1 MTILGTLSSVNL
13 IAGAGILGNIGGV
26 AIGAN
31 ADLTSNISSYTS
43 VPVVSQFAAIAG
55 TGYISINVVANTF
68 PALTNAIPT
77 AYQGTLG
84 SGTMT
89 PVITT
94 QSGNILG
101 GGDLGKFEQIF
112 NASSGYQQQAN
123 DFIKS
128 TINATD
134 PNVVTGFTSQDNTIT
149 GGFSDV
155 TQAFAAFSVDVS
167 QLGVLIDLNNLNN
180 LGSPAALLEQVA
192 TLSYPT
198 PGLTTALLSVGIS
211 QDAIDNIGTT
221 TFTPAEQK
229 LIYQAMT
236 TVTGTDLAQIL
247 KLLRVTTPG
256 IATMA
261 DLLNPYRIFP
271 RSYITLT
278 APTAD
283 GLRGIYVDTAGSVNS
298 NLATSLPAS
307 VLAPLEGNPLQN
319 MSVAGTV
326 QTATSAL
333 QVGNAVITRSIGV
346 SVLPPVIDGIVFPL
360 PTNSF
365 ERTLQRTRIT
375 GYGSGDYPNITF
387 IQVVLNN
394 GNTVK
399 VTSLMQAKEL
409 LDRGQIPLELYNII
423 VNRGLLK

>member
-13 IAGAGILGNIGGV
+13 IAGAGILGNVGGV
-26 AIGAN
+26 AIQAN

-43 VPVVSQFAAIAG
+43 VPVVSQFATIASS
-55 TGYISINVVANTF
+55 GYISINVVANTF

-77 AYQGTLG
+77 AYQGSLG
-84 SGTMT
+84 SSTIT
-89 PVITT
+89 AKITT

-149 GGFSDV
+149 GGFSNV
-155 TQAFAAFSVDVS
+155 TQAFAAFGADVA
-167 QLGVLIDLNNLNN
+167 QLGQLIDLNNLNN
-180 LGSPAALLEQVA
+180 LGSPAALLEQVS
-192 TLSYPT
+192 TLGYPT
-198 PGLTTALLSVGIS
+198 PGLTTALLDAGIS
-211 QDAIDNIGTT
+211 QDAIDNIGEIA
-221 TFTPAEQK
+221 FSPAEEK

-247 KLLRVTTPG
+247 KILRVTTAG
-256 IATMA
+256 ILTMA

-278 APTAD
+278 APTVN

-319 MSVAGTV
+319 QGT
-326 QTATSAL
+326 
-333 QVGNAVITRSIGV
+333 N
-346 SVLPPVIDGIVFPL
+346 
-360 PTNSF
+360 
-365 ERTLQRTRIT
+365 TL
-375 GYGSGDYPNITF
+375 
-387 IQVVLNN
+387 
-394 GNTVK
+394 
-399 VTSLMQAKEL
+399 
-409 LDRGQIPLELYNII
+409 
-423 VNRGLLK
+423 

>member
-13 IAGAGILGNIGGV
+13 IAGAGILGNVGGV
-26 AIGAN
+26 AIAAN
-31 ADLTSNISSYTS
+31 AELTSNISAYTS
-43 VPVVSQFAAIAG
+43 VPVVSQFAAVAG
-55 TGYISINVVANTF
+55 TGYISINIVANIF
-68 PALTNAIPT
+68 PALTNAVPT
-77 AYQGTLG
+77 AYQGSLG
-84 SGTMT
+84 AGNTMT
-89 PVITT
+89 AIIST

-112 NASSGYQQQAN
+112 NSASGYQAQAN

-155 TQAFAAFSVDVS
+155 TQAFAAFSVDVT
-167 QLGVLIDLNNLNN
+167 QLGALIDLNNLNN
-180 LGSPAALLEQVA
+180 LGSPAALLEQIA
-192 TLSYPT
+192 TLSNPT
-198 PGLTTALLSVGIS
+198 PGLTTALLGVGIS

-236 TVTGTDLAQIL
+236 TVTGTDLVQIL
-247 KLLRVTTPG
+247 KLLRVTTAG

-261 DLLNPYRIFP
+261 DLLNPYKIFP

-278 APTAD
+278 APTTN
-283 GLRGIYVDTAGSVNS
+283 GLRGIYIDTAGSVNS

-319 MSVAGTV
+319 QGNN
-326 QTATSAL
+326 AL
-333 QVGNAVITRSIGV
+333 
-346 SVLPPVIDGIVFPL
+346 
-360 PTNSF
+360 
-365 ERTLQRTRIT
+365 
-375 GYGSGDYPNITF
+375 
-387 IQVVLNN
+387 
-394 GNTVK
+394 
-399 VTSLMQAKEL
+399 
-409 LDRGQIPLELYNII
+409 
-423 VNRGLLK
+423 

>member
-1 MTILGTLSSVNL
+1 MPILGTLSSVNL
-13 IAGAGILGNIGGV
+13 IAGAGILGNVGGI
-26 AIGAN
+26 AIQAN

-43 VPVVSQFAAIAG
+43 VPVVDQFATIASS
-55 TGYISINVVANTF
+55 GYISINVVANTF

-77 AYQGTLG
+77 AYQGSLG

-89 PVITT
+89 AKINT

-112 NASSGYQQQAN
+112 NAASGYQQQAN

-155 TQAFAAFSVDVS
+155 TQAFAAFGADVA
-167 QLGVLIDLNNLNN
+167 QLGQLIDLNNLNN
-180 LGSPAALLEQVA
+180 LGSPAALLEQVS
-192 TLSYPT
+192 TLGYPT
-198 PGLTTALLSVGIS
+198 PGLTTALLDAGIS
-211 QDAIDNIGTT
+211 QDAIDNIGEIA
-221 TFTPAEQK
+221 FSPAEEK

-247 KLLRVTTPG
+247 KILRVTTAG
-256 IATMA
+256 ITTMA

-278 APTAD
+278 APTAN
-283 GLRGIYVDTAGSVNS
+283 GIRGIYVDTAGSVNS
-298 NLATSLPAS
+298 NLATTLPAS

-319 MSVAGTV
+319 QGT
-326 QTATSAL
+326 
-333 QVGNAVITRSIGV
+333 N
-346 SVLPPVIDGIVFPL
+346 
-360 PTNSF
+360 
-365 ERTLQRTRIT
+365 TL
-375 GYGSGDYPNITF
+375 
-387 IQVVLNN
+387 
-394 GNTVK
+394 
-399 VTSLMQAKEL
+399 
-409 LDRGQIPLELYNII
+409 
-423 VNRGLLK
+423 